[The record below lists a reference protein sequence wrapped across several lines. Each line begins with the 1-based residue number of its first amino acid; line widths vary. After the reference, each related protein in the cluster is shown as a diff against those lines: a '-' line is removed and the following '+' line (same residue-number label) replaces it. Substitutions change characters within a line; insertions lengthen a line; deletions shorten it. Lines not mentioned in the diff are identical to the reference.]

1 MRSEIGLLL
10 RPGPRRA
17 SERARWLDSAIRA
30 YGHYW
35 GPVFRAKRPEPT
47 YRRFA
52 PIRRAHAS
60 QMPFPA
66 RSGESRG
73 TTTSS
78 QWVLTEE
85 TLCSPSTPLS
95 APPPADD
102 AN

>member
-30 YGHYW
+30 YAHYW